1 MEPIKP
7 SDRLRVLAVDD
18 DADTRETIALLVRL
32 QGHDARTASD
42 GPTALAMAARYRP
55 NVILLDVAMPGM
67 SGWAVARSLRGDP
80 ATRNAYIVGITG
92 YARDMDRQRSL
103 EAGCNDHWA
112 KPFEGDQLARLL
124 AAIVSSQSDQEV

>member
-1 MEPIKP
+1 
-7 SDRLRVLAVDD
+7 LAVDD

-42 GPTALAMAARYRP
+42 GPTALALAARYRP

-67 SGWAVARSLRGDP
+67 SGWAVAQSLRGDP
-80 ATRNAYIVGITG
+80 ATRNAYIVGVTG
-92 YARDMDRQRSL
+92 YAHDMDRQRSL

-124 AAIVSSQSDQEV
+124 EAMVGGQSDQEV